1 MRTTL
6 TAILLLVLAPI
17 ALGQSASSEPD
28 AGVLTIRISAD
39 GLCDFLD
46 TSTPCDRL
54 GQYLLSKHLA
64 QNGHVRITV
73 DKFSK
78 YETIAATLESLQRAG
93 FTEKLGIVN
102 IEPSQ

>member
-6 TAILLLVLAPI
+6 TAILLLALASI
-17 ALGQSASSEPD
+17 ALGQSASPDAD

-39 GLCDFLD
+39 GICYFLD
-46 TSTPCDRL
+46 TSTPCDKL
-54 GQYLLSKHLA
+54 GEYLLSKHVA
-64 QNGHVRITV
+64 QNGHVHIAV

-78 YETIAATLESLQRAG
+78 YETVAATLESLQRAG
-93 FTEKLGIVN
+93 FKEKIGFVN

>member
-6 TAILLLVLAPI
+6 TAILLLVLASM
-17 ALGQSASSEPD
+17 ALGQSVSSDAD

-39 GLCDFLD
+39 GTCYFLD
-46 TSTPCDRL
+46 TSTTCDKL

-64 QNGHVRITV
+64 QNGHVHITV

-93 FTEKLGIVN
+93 FTEKLGFIN